1 MGLDCGMRCLKFM
14 LCVFNLVFWAAGIA
28 VMAVGIFA
36 RVSASNYSA
45 LMDEGGF
52 KTAANILIAAGA
64 LVMIIG
70 AIGCCG
76 VVKEKKWLLLLYSFL
91 VLMIFILEIASGI
104 MAYAQRDK
112 VIDKIENA
120 VNKTIT
126 EYYGKEDKKKF
137 TEAVDK
143 AQQELKCCG
152 VADPSDWLKSA
163 WYKSTG
169 EKAKEKYPE
178 SCCKTK
184 GEKCNAGDN
193 PDIYKEG
200 CSDAL
205 QKFVR
210 GKMAVIG
217 GIGVGIAILQVMGV
231 VFAICLY
238 RSIGYEK
245 I

>member
-1 MGLDCGMRCLKFM
+1 MALDYGMKCLKFM

-28 VMAVGIFA
+28 VMSVGIFA

-52 KTAANILIAAGA
+52 KSAANILIAAGA

-91 VLMIFILEIASGI
+91 VMMIFFLEIASGI
-104 MAYAQRDK
+104 MAYSQRDK
-112 VIDKIENA
+112 VISKIESM
-120 VNKTIT
+120 VNKTIIGD
-126 EYYGKEDKKKF
+126 YGKDDKKKL
-137 TEAVDK
+137 TEAIDK

-152 VADPSDWLKSA
+152 VTAPSDWSKSY
-163 WYKSTG
+163 WFSKSDKT
-169 EKAKEKYPE
+169 EPFPE
-178 SCCKTK
+178 SCCKTVAS
-184 GEKCNAGDN
+184 KCSAGKK
-193 PDIYKEG
+193 PVIYTEG
-200 CSDAL
+200 CSTAL
-205 QKFVR
+205 QDFVR
-210 GKMAVIG
+210 SKMATIG
-217 GIGVGIAILQVMGV
+217 GIGVGIAILQILGV